1 VDWALSIGA
10 TGCVVKDAKMGGLA
24 DAVHAVA
31 GGYLLFSPEL
41 AAQAGPSDVVTPF
54 PLQRSNSG
62 LTDREH
68 EVLGLLADGL
78 STVEAARSLGVSPA
92 TIKSHVSHALP
103 KLGARNRLEAVLLIR
118 NSATPYGPVRNW
130 RTA

>member
-1 VDWALSIGA
+1 VPPVLVQQPNA
-10 TGCVVKDAKMGGLA
+10 
-24 DAVHAVA
+24 
-31 GGYLLFSPEL
+31 
-41 AAQAGPSDVVTPF
+41 
-54 PLQRSNSG
+54 G

-68 EVLGLLADGL
+68 EVLSLLADGM

-118 NSATPYGPVRNW
+118 NATRPYHPVRSS